1 MRNWNSQWWW
11 FSPEDI
17 PSFQTTYEE
26 LKLLLVS
33 FSRSRS
39 LSLPDYLWGIET
51 SIRRRDERES
61 YWLPDYLW
69 GIETLLM
76 PMTAGSFREPASR
89 LPMRNWNYVLYWVSD
104 HHAYRASRLPMRNWN
119 SWFPSVSWSR
129 SLASRLPMRNWNYVL
144 YWVSDHHAYAS
155 RLPMRN
161 WNLTQNRNGR
171 RGKDRLRFQTTY
183 EELKLV
189 HLQLGRPAVNCF
201 QTTYEEL
208 KPFSS
213 SNPFS
218 FPWKLPD
225 YLWGI
230 ETFAWKLIRKPGCAS
245 RLPMRN
251 WNRDRW

>member
-1 MRNWNSQWWW
+1 MASRLPMRNWNVC
-11 FSPEDI
+11 PEPI
-17 PSFQTTYEE
+17 TILVMRFQTTYEE
-26 LKLLLVS
+26 LKLKLRQVLNRR
-33 FSRSRS
+33 FRLRFQTTYEE
-39 LSLPDYLWGIET
+39 LKLW
-51 SIRRRDERES
+51 SIFQVR
-61 YWLPDYLW
+61 Y
-69 GIETLLM
+69 
-76 PMTAGSFREPASR
+76 FHFASR